1 MSRLTEKQLLII
13 TIAISVLLTGG
24 LGFLI
29 WSDLQSIKEE
39 EGRIDDL
46 QTQIQASEGEIALIP
61 QREHRVIANRE
72 ISDREVAF
80 LPEASEIE
88 NFWNV
93 LWRYA
98 EESGVKISEITPN
111 RITNR
116 KKSKSSIQSMPQIM
130 SLRGTI
136 DEFLRFINSLENY
149 DRIINVVEYSLKA
162 GEHPDSD
169 GQVRHTIKLALTT
182 FTYSKKIASTIVSIP
197 QYDKKR
203 EHPEV
208 KKWLSRIKIQE
219 RETYTLRSAVGR
231 RDPFKSVRRAV
242 QASPDGEVDPEKN
255 RPYQEAKL
263 DACVDL
269 LQILR
274 DGLEFQSELQ
284 KRGDLWRLQ
293 AQIKE
298 NRETFSE
305 LSSLIESA
313 KKEIVLQDLQERLE
327 SEVVKPFEEIKKQM
341 DELGKQNPPLSI
353 EKVQE
358 ALDKIQELY
367 DEQEWDKVE
376 EAVRDFMDASRKGEH
391 VEEDAREL
399 VVRILELQR
408 SAKVIRQFE
417 KRKIDIST
425 ILYAS
430 GGNSVAVINGKQMME
445 GDALDASGTIIVVEI
460 GENYVIFETEGVE
473 IKRLQKG
480 R

>member
-1 MSRLTEKQLLII
+1 VSRLTEKQLLII

-29 WSDLQSIKEE
+29 WSDLQAIEEE
-39 EGRIDDL
+39 EGRIGDL
-46 QTQIQASEGEIALIP
+46 QTQIQAAEGEIAQIP

-72 ISDREVAF
+72 ISEREVAF

-111 RITNR
+111 RINTRSKN
-116 KKSKSSIQSMPQIM
+116 KSSIQSMPQVM

-149 DRIINVVEYSLKA
+149 DRIINVVEYSLKS
-162 GEHPDSD
+162 GESPDTD

-197 QYDKKR
+197 QYEKKR

-219 RETYTLRSAVGR
+219 RETYTLRSSVGR
-231 RDPFKSVRRAV
+231 RDPFKSVRRAPLTDT
-242 QASPDGEVDPEKN
+242 QAGDDPEKN

-269 LQILR
+269 LEILR
-274 DGLEFQSELQ
+274 DGLEFQEELQ

-305 LSSLIESA
+305 LSSLLEEA
-313 KKEIVLQDLQERLE
+313 RKEIVLPDLQERLE
-327 SEVVKPFEEIKKQM
+327 SEVAEPFEEIKKRM
-341 DELGKQNPPLSI
+341 DKLLEQNPPLSL

-358 ALDKIQELY
+358 AHDRILDHFE
-367 DEQEWDKVE
+367 EREWEKVE
-376 EAVRDFMDASRKGEH
+376 EGVRDFMDASRKGEH
-391 VEEDAREL
+391 VVEEAREL
-399 VVRILELQR
+399 VLKIIDMQR
-408 SAKVIRQFE
+408 SAKVIRAFE
-417 KRKIDIST
+417 KRKIEIST
-425 ILYAS
+425 ILYAAE
-430 GGNSVAVINGKQMME
+430 GNSVAVINGKQMME
-445 GDALDASGTIIVVEI
+445 GDALDAGGQVIVIEI

-480 R
+480 K